1 MTVVPSTL
9 ALQFVAAQAADLPT
23 LHALLSE
30 AGLVTGD
37 LPATLPDAQTQF
49 LMAHREGAA
58 VGAVGLER
66 GASQADSA
74 LVRSLVVAPA
84 ERGTGLGTALLAEVE
99 SLARAQGVKQL
110 YLLTTTAAAFFAR
123 HGYVICM
130 RDAAPA
136 DIAHSRQFGALCPG
150 SSTLMRKALT

>member
-1 MTVVPSTL
+1 MPVAPIKMSP
-9 ALQFVAAQAADLPT
+9 QFMAAQAAHLPS
-23 LHALLSE
+23 LHVLLAE

-49 LMAHREGAA
+49 LLAQLEGAIA
-58 VGAVGLER
+58 GAVGLEHS
-66 GASQADSA
+66 ASQADSA
-74 LVRSLVVAPA
+74 LLRSLVVAPA
-84 ERGTGLGTALLAEVE
+84 ARGTGLGTALLGEAE

-123 HGYVICM
+123 HGYVICV

-136 DIAHSRQFGALCPG
+136 GIAHSRQFSALCPG